1 MGRIPNAKYEG
12 FRLTYG
18 GADHLAL
25 HAHSKSGAVFAV
37 GNVVGVGKES
47 DILAVAPPSTHNSR
61 GEERRGEKRG
71 KRGSGGGEGTQR
83 GLGDGSGNGSG
94 DREEKDVQYALK
106 IHRLGRISF
115 RRIKEKRDYL
125 GKRHSSSSWLHLSRL
140 AALKEYTFMTALY
153 EHGFPVPKPIAHD
166 RHTIVMELIE
176 GFPLRQVAEV
186 PDPQGLY
193 GELMEMVLRLARYGL
208 IHGDFNEFNVLVRE
222 DAVDSGEEGGLEREV
237 EKLALDEGKGNRSTI
252 KLTPILIDFPQMVS
266 MNHPDAKSYFER
278 DVACIKR
285 YFSRRFGFTS
295 DEPGPFYEDALETV
309 GRGGAKMLDIEASA
323 SGFSKKMAKELEA
336 YLKETGGDSEPG
348 GEAAEGGNEL
358 EDDDEGELD
367 SELDE
372 ELEQ

>member
-1 MGRIPNAKYEG
+1 M
-12 FRLTYG
+12 
-18 GADHLAL
+18 
-25 HAHSKSGAVFAV
+25 
-37 GNVVGVGKES
+37 
-47 DILAVAPPSTHNSR
+47 AVAPPKTALPAR
-61 GEERRGEKRG
+61 PTPTTTGPREEKDTETRRGSTVGHRN
-71 KRGSGGGEGTQR
+71 SYGGR
-83 GLGDGSGNGSG
+83 K
-94 DREEKDVQYALK
+94 EEKDVQYALK

-125 GKRHSSSSWLHLSRL
+125 GKRHSMSWLHLSRL

-153 EHGFPVPKPIAHD
+153 EAGFPVPQPIAQN

-176 GFPLRQVAEV
+176 GFPLRQVAQV

-193 GELMEMVLRLARYGL
+193 GELMELVLRLARYGL
-208 IHGDFNEFNVLVRE
+208 IHGDFNEFNVLIRE
-222 DAVDSGEEGGLEREV
+222 DVDEAGEGGDGQISGLENSV
-237 EKLALDEGKGNRSTI
+237 EKLALEEGDSKGSRTARI

-266 MNHPDAKSYFER
+266 MSHPDAKSYFER

-309 GRGGAKMLDIEASA
+309 GRDGAKMLDVEAYA

-336 YLKETGGDSEPG
+336 YLKEVGGDNEVG
-348 GEAAEGGNEL
+348 GDAIGSDN
-358 EDDDEGELD
+358 DDEDEEDGLD
-367 SELDE
+367 HGLDE